1 MRSSIVAIMLA
12 GTLLVAAPALG
23 QQPET
28 GPATTKEP
36 PLRGKET
43 GTRGP
48 SGGSPETGYHGP
60 RDVTKDAE
68 PGKEKSAEEKRQMGL
83 TGQDAPSKKN

>member
-1 MRSSIVAIMLA
+1 M
-12 GTLLVAAPALG
+12 GLVAAMPAVA

-28 GPATTKEP
+28 GPGSSPGTAHP
-36 PLRGKET
+36 MRNPET

-48 SGGSPETGYHGP
+48 SGGSPDTGPHGQ

-68 PGKEKSAEEKRQMGL
+68 PGTQQSVQERRQTGRTPQKEKM
-83 TGQDAPSKKN
+83 N

>member
-1 MRSSIVAIMLA
+1 VKRFAAAAALA
-12 GTLLVAAPALG
+12 ASVLAAPALA

-28 GPATTKEP
+28 GPKAEP
-36 PLRGKET
+36 QSAHPIRNPET

-48 SGGSPETGYHGP
+48 SGASPDTGPHGQ

-68 PGKEKSAEEKRQMGL
+68 PGKAKPQEELNKS
-83 TGQDAPSKKN
+83 GQTQPAPDKK